1 MSDKPPTQEENRPD
15 VTSDQQD
22 AKKGFDHRT
31 SSDNGGGKFDY
42 RLESD
47 MYDDNDD
54 GMNQNLGIELGYL
67 PPEQRPGIP
76 GELLAQLVD
85 PDIDDDTEA
94 AEALRANANVK
105 VGKVGKV
112 ARSLNAQSVRKLVKR
127 ATLRGQSGNKRGK
140 PPRIP
145 PGITSAATDDEG
157 QGTMFPVEGS
167 ESYVDAEDDFNS
179 TGEMMPYGV
188 NGGDGFLKDN
198 HAKKQDSSDSYQRQN
213 QHAIA
218 VHETEGKSKK
228 ERQSNID
235 ERKDIP
241 EEVVAA
247 TMETGRKRKSFVW
260 KWVSHFGTP
269 TNFVFNVVM
278 GAIDPHNMLQLQR
291 WRRKN
296 KKGKKKKRKSYVKG
310 KVIDGRHELYTLSIA
325 VMLGVRTSI
334 AKTNTIIANTTRANA
349 LTAQDFMAEEKYEFA
364 PKVST
369 NLCENVL
376 DAAFS
381 YFLFHISGFGNNST
395 TQIVSHIQI

>member
-1 MSDKPPTQEENRPD
+1 MSDMPPTQEEKRPD
-15 VTSDQQD
+15 VTSDLQD
-22 AKKGFDHRT
+22 ATKGFDHRT
-31 SSDNGGGKFDY
+31 SSDNGVGKFDY

-47 MYDDNDD
+47 MYDDKDD

-76 GELLAQLVD
+76 GEQLLAQLVD
-85 PDIDDDTEA
+85 PEIDDDTEA

-145 PGITSAATDDEG
+145 PGITSAAVDDEG
-157 QGTMFPVEGS
+157 QGTMFPVEGD
-167 ESYVDAEDDFNS
+167 ESYVDGEDDS
-179 TGEMMPYGV
+179 ISIGELMPYGV
-188 NGGDGFLKDN
+188 NGSDGFLKDN
-198 HAKKQDSSDSYQRQN
+198 HAKKQDSSDSNQRQN
-213 QHAIA
+213 QHARRRDEQSA
-218 VHETEGKSKK
+218 ASAPNETEGKSRK

-241 EEVVAA
+241 VEVVAG
-247 TMETGRKRKSFVW
+247 TMETGRKRKLYVW
-260 KWVSHFGTP
+260 KWVSHFGTS
-269 TNFVFNVVM
+269 TNFVFNEVM

-349 LTAQDFMAEEKYEFA
+349 LTAQDFMTEEKYEFA

-369 NLCENVL
+369 NLSANN
-376 DAAFS
+376 FGRGF
-381 YFLFHISGFGNNST
+381 FLFL
-395 TQIVSHIQI
+395 VP